1 MNLQCTFSVL
11 RSLLCRDD
19 SMWAIG
25 ECIMLTTATTPKLVI
40 PTKEGTIHE
49 STMYI

>member
-25 ECIMLTTATTPKLVI
+25 ECIMLITATTLREARLNALVGQGCARWL
-40 PTKEGTIHE
+40 P
-49 STMYI
+49 